1 MNVKRLMQGHKR
13 QHKSPPYT
21 GFTLIELLVVI
32 AIIAI
37 LAALLLPALSQAKA
51 KAQRIICI
59 NNIKQLVDG
68 WHMYMADNNDWMPP
82 NLWDGNAG
90 DGAGSLPGCWVVG
103 SAREASVTNIQRG
116 VQWPYHPSLGVYH
129 CPADP
134 AKANGGIVQRVRSY
148 SLGGFLGAND
158 NGPYSRWNKQ
168 KGGQLARSA
177 QLFAFVCENEN
188 CIDDGLFAFYPPGR
202 PESSQWL
209 NLPSSRHSKGGCF
222 SFTDGHAEYWK
233 WSPNAAMIYKGRP
246 QSAMPGELA
255 DLRRVQSGV
264 PDPSF

>member
-1 MNVKRLMQGHKR
+1 MQLLIKIQRARGQRRL
-13 QHKSPPYT
+13 PVA
-21 GFTLIELLVVI
+21 FTLIELLVVI

-37 LAALLLPALSQAKA
+37 LAALLLPALSSAKA
-51 KAQRIICI
+51 KALRIVCV
-59 NNIKQLVDG
+59 NNLKQLVHG
-68 WHMYMADNNDWMPP
+68 WHLYMADNVDWMPP

-90 DGAGSLPGCWVVG
+90 NNAGSLPGCWVVG
-103 SAREASVTNIQRG
+103 NARETTVTNIQRG
-116 VQWPYHPSLGVYH
+116 VQWPYHPSTGIYR

-134 AKANGGIVQRVRSY
+134 AKANDVTTLRLRSY

-168 KGGQLARSA
+168 KGGQLARSS
-177 QLFAFVCENEN
+177 QLFAFVCENEE

-209 NLPSSRHSKGGCF
+209 NLPANRHSKGGVL

-233 WSPNAAMIYKGRP
+233 WGPNARMKFLGRP
-246 QSAMPGELA
+246 QTATPGELP
-255 DLRRVQSGV
+255 DLQRVQRGV
-264 PDPSF
+264 PDPSY